1 MACALSPCREV
12 SVMRG
17 AFRNVTGCAAKAQTA
32 FDDALAVRLTLPIG
46 RGLPAG

>member
-12 SVMRG
+12 SIVRR
-17 AFRNVTGCAAKAQTA
+17 AFRNVTGRAAKAQAA
-32 FDDALAVRLTLPIG
+32 FDDALAARLTLPIG